1 MKAERLPIRSGAH
14 ASTTYD
20 LGSSG
25 TFTISAF
32 TAVPFIEFASV
43 SLTGPPIPFVS
54 VFLAQEIQ
62 TMGASISTGGQGY
75 LLSYQFCNV
84 PGQCS
89 HQTLTPGPIAIV
101 EPDQTFSFTTNG
113 ALIIFNTSNDPS
125 VPTGGVIPSGEIS
138 LFLTLPDGLSITPTP
153 TPTPLPAALP
163 LFATGLGA
171 LGLLGWKRKQA
182 TTVAA

>member
-1 MKAERLPIRSGAH
+1 MLRRQRFYATHKTIHSCRQALSSTRKAERLPIRSGAH

-32 TAVPFIEFASV
+32 TGVPFIEFASV

-54 VFLAQEIQ
+54 VFLAQESQ

-138 LFLTLPDGLSITPTP
+138 LFLNS
-153 TPTPLPAALP
+153 
-163 LFATGLGA
+163 
-171 LGLLGWKRKQA
+171 
-182 TTVAA
+182 